1 MCAKFGCVGK
11 KYEKCKYCTKVWRVV
26 NLMQDNQKLLKNK
39 RFEKEKA
46 SVCECRKI
54 VQNVGVSVTNGTD

>member
-1 MCAKFGCVGK
+1 MQE
-11 KYEKCKYCTKVWRVV
+11 KYKVP
-26 NLMQDNQKLLKNK
+26 KNK